1 MAPEQTI
8 SDLVTS
14 WRRALRASNRS
25 DRTIDSYMLAANQL
39 IEYLGSHSLPLE
51 VADIEPD
58 HIRRYLSH
66 VLDTRASATA
76 RQRYASLKQLF
87 KWLWE
92 EGEIPFDPMIRVKP
106 PKVVEQPVPVLSD
119 DELRALVKACEGKR
133 FEDRRDDAIVRLF
146 IDTGMRLGEL
156 AGLTLETIDLD
167 LEVAVVLGKGRR
179 LRSVPFGKST
189 TRALDR
195 YVRTRRLHKA
205 ADQPWLW
212 LGLKGRL
219 SDSGIEQMIA
229 RRAQAGG
236 LDRVN
241 PHRFRHTFAHRWLA
255 AGGTEGDLQ
264 RIAGW
269 KSAQMLARYGASA
282 AEERARDAHRRLG
295 LADQF

>member
-1 MAPEQTI
+1 
-8 SDLVTS
+8 
-14 WRRALRASNRS
+14 
-25 DRTIDSYMLAANQL
+25 
-39 IEYLGSHSLPLE
+39 
-51 VADIEPD
+51 
-58 HIRRYLSH
+58 
-66 VLDTRASATA
+66 
-76 RQRYASLKQLF
+76 
-87 KWLWE
+87 
-92 EGEIPFDPMIRVKP
+92 MIRMKP
-106 PKVVEQPVPVLSD
+106 PKVVEQPVPVLLD
-119 DELRALVKACEGKR
+119 DELHALVKACEGKR
-133 FEDRRDDAIVRLF
+133 FEDRRDDAIIRLF

-179 LRSVPFGKST
+179 PRSVPFGKST

-219 SDSGIEQMIA
+219 SDSGIEQMVA
-229 RRAQAGG
+229 RRARAGG
-236 LDRVN
+236 LGRVN
-241 PHRFRHTFAHRWLA
+241 PHRFLHTFAHRWLA

-282 AEERARDAHRRLG
+282 ADERARDAHRRLG